1 MRLNLSC
8 GLNSLPAVLTLFTCL
23 PLLCANPPS
32 GLPLGGATARLEQHV
47 ERALGA
53 MGTWLHIEAWGA
65 ERWPALSATETALR
79 AVEATEARLSTWID
93 HSEVSRFHALEPG
106 VRFQLSRETAGELA
120 AALEWRQVSSGAFEP
135 ACGAWIAEE
144 AQGALSD
151 LALHLKDR
159 ELWRDNA
166 RTRLATGGWGKGA
179 GLDAALAAVAERD
192 ERVRLDL
199 GGQWARTHGSQPESV
214 RLAHPDQRDTIAF
227 EVTWPWTSVATSGTS
242 ERGQHLLDPA
252 TGAPAQDFG
261 SVTVLVG
268 PERERPCLAADALST
283 ALFVLG
289 PDRGLEL
296 VEELEHIEAVFLLRR
311 SGDVHARCSSGLEPS
326 PVAPRATSTPT
337 TSTSVNPRST
347 PRTHSR

>member
-8 GLNSLPAVLTLFTCL
+8 GLNQHSAVLTLLTCL
-23 PLLCANPPS
+23 PLLSAGASEPVSTQEAPSPP
-32 GLPLGGATARLEQHV
+32 EQHV

-53 MGTWLHIEAWGA
+53 MGTWLHLEAWGA

-79 AVEATEARLSTWID
+79 AIEATEARLSTWID
-93 HSEVSRFHALEPG
+93 DSEVSRFHAEAPG
-106 VRFQLSRETAGELA
+106 TRFQLSRETADELA
-120 AALEWRQVSSGAFEP
+120 AALRWRDSSAGAFEP

-151 LALHLKDR
+151 LALHLEDR
-159 ELWRDNA
+159 WLWRDNP

-179 GLDAALAAVAERD
+179 GLDAALAALAERD

-199 GGQWARTHGSQPESV
+199 GGQWARTDGAQPESV
-214 RLAHPDQRDTIAF
+214 QLAHPDRRDAIAF
-227 EVTWPWTSVATSGTS
+227 EVTWAWASVATSGTS
-242 ERGQHLLDPA
+242 ERGQHLLDPV
-252 TGAPAQDFG
+252 TGAPAEDFG

-268 PERERPCLAADALST
+268 PELERPCLAADALST

-296 VEELEHIEAVFLLRR
+296 VEELEHVEAVFLVRR
-311 SGDVHARCSSGLEPS
+311 AGDVHARCSSGLEAT
-326 PVAPRATSTPT
+326 PVAPAATPPSTTSTP
-337 TSTSVNPRST
+337 VNPRST
-347 PRTHSR
+347 PQPDSR